1 MDLVRPIVTET
12 KPAAFYL
19 RQGDDAFV
27 PTPATVGPW
36 DPALQHGGPPA
47 ALLGRAIE
55 SLGGRSDVR
64 VSHFSLDFLSALPL
78 APMTVRAEVER
89 PGKRIE
95 LATATALIGGRPV
108 LRAAAWR
115 LAIGADRSPSVGLED
130 APPPMPERESRDFF
144 EGVQTF
150 GYGESLE
157 WRFASG
163 GFRVRGPATV
173 WSRMRIPLVPGE
185 APSPL
190 VRLLA
195 MVDSANGV
203 SWEVDF
209 STHMFVP
216 VNLTVSITRSPQGEW
231 VGMHAFT
238 ALAGDGVGTTRARL
252 FDTRGNVGEALQTLF
267 VARREP

>member
-1 MDLVRPIVTET
+1 VTEP

-19 RQGDDAFV
+19 PQGDDTFV
-27 PTPATVGPW
+27 PTTATVGPW

-78 APMTVRAEVER
+78 APMTVRAGVER
-89 PGKRIE
+89 AGKRIE
-95 LATATALIGGRPV
+95 LATATVLIGGRPV

-115 LAIGADRSPSVGLED
+115 LAIGAGRSPGVGLED
-130 APPPMPERESRDFF
+130 APPPMPEHESRDFF
-144 EGVQTF
+144 EGVRTF

-157 WRFASG
+157 WRFVSG

-173 WSRMRIPLVPGE
+173 WSRLRIPLVPNE

-190 VRLLA
+190 ARLLA

-209 STHMFVP
+209 SKYMFVP
-216 VNLTVSITRSPQGEW
+216 VNLTVSITRSPEDEW
-231 VGMHAFT
+231 VGMQAIT

-252 FDTRGNVGEALQTLF
+252 FDTRGYVGEALQTLF
-267 VARREP
+267 VARREQ

>member
-1 MDLVRPIVTET
+1 MTEI
-12 KPAAFYL
+12 KPAAFFL
-19 RQGDDAFV
+19 RQGDDTFV

-36 DPALQHGGPPA
+36 DAALQHGGPSA
-47 ALLGRAIE
+47 ALLGRAFE

-64 VSHFSLDFLSALPL
+64 VSYFSLDFLGPLQL
-78 APMTVRAEVER
+78 APMTVRVEVAR

-95 LATATALIGGRPV
+95 LATAMAIISGRPA

-115 LAIGADRSPSVGLED
+115 LSFGADRSPRVGLED
-130 APPPMPERESRDFF
+130 PPPRFPEQESTELF
-144 EGVQTF
+144 EGVPTF
-150 GYGESLE
+150 GYGKSLE

-173 WSRMRIPLVPGE
+173 WSRMRIPLVLGE

-190 VRLLA
+190 VRLLT

-203 SWEVDF
+203 GWEVDF
-209 STHMFVP
+209 RTYMFVP

-231 VGMHAFT
+231 VGMHAIT
-238 ALAGDGVGTTRARL
+238 ALASDGVGTTRARL
-252 FDTRGNVGEALQTLF
+252 FDAQGYVGEALQTLF
-267 VARREP
+267 VNRREP